1 MKIRLNEFSSKRSV
15 YQKKLMSKVKFHH
28 QMRSQARVVKFID
41 VRWCTLVHQRHLTIY
56 IVNKSK
62 YLRIS
67 SIINSNLRRITSSN
81 KQNPARILKLITF
94 NYYRTVPK
102 RSKNEV
108 SVLEASRL

>member
-1 MKIRLNEFSSKRSV
+1 
-15 YQKKLMSKVKFHH
+15 MSKVKFHH

-41 VRWCTLVHQRHLTIY
+41 ARWYTPVHQRHLTIY

-67 SIINSNLRRITSSN
+67 SIIDSNLRRITN
-81 KQNPARILKLITF
+81 KQNAARILKLITF
-94 NYYRTVPK
+94 NYYRTVSK
-102 RSKNEV
+102 RSKDEV